1 MNLSR
6 GDLAAI
12 VGLSSFIAVGAWDD
26 IHPEGWIRYFLKS
39 RIQISPY
46 DRQTRFIA
54 RFISICVALLGGFM
68 VFATLKIR

>member
-12 VGLSSFIAVGAWDD
+12 VGLSSFVVVGAWGA
-26 IHPEGWIRYFLKS
+26 IHPESWIRYFLKS

-46 DRQTRFIA
+46 DPQTRFIV
-54 RFISICVALLGGFM
+54 RFIGICLILLGGFM
-68 VFATLKIR
+68 VFSTLKIR